1 MEEPEPTT
9 GLAGLLAGVKYI
21 QTKLTDFISDNGEV
35 IEITDRHEFV
45 KKKKV
50 EYLGIEVP
58 PSVLVIDA
66 NGCLAMAKPKCPNCG
81 SLEIRKNGT
90 RTRNP
95 QTITGTKIPIK
106 IQKYQCADCN
116 ENFEPD

>member
-1 MEEPEPTT
+1 MEKDPTT
-9 GLAGLLAGVKYI
+9 GVAGLLARIKII
-21 QTKLTDFISDNGEV
+21 QTKIENFVGDNGEV

-66 NGCLAMAKPKCPNCG
+66 NG
-81 SLEIRKNGT
+81 
-90 RTRNP
+90 
-95 QTITGTKIPIK
+95 
-106 IQKYQCADCN
+106 
-116 ENFEPD
+116 